1 MRKRKLIGQLMLKQ
15 PMHTKPSATA
25 GSAARFLLNPLRPA
39 CALLLAAQLLGG
51 DWATP
56 AAQAQGTPTFTN
68 PVPSTYVPPGLH
80 RAGPVNPAHGFPD
93 WYQDKTGLVL
103 ELGIPRSQ
111 AEMDGLWVL
120 TEGTFFPESFPTN
133 FSVEHFWY
141 RARSEF
147 DIPLPADVAAI
158 AGKPTTRARLVLAHE
173 AAFGNEQAIMGE
185 GVSFTRVRI
194 DIRNLPYSGTYVIT
208 TPYDVQ
214 IFPDAVAGTRLFVTQ
229 DVGIAP
235 PPATPETFNIALA
248 TKVGPYL
255 LPSLTR
261 GGTELPPVTF
271 EGRTYLADPNRI
283 GKMTGSPLGPTF
295 NVFRIECYDFVRSN
309 GIPVLGANGLPIVT
323 NLLTMESDDF
333 EVTGRVKTDAIPD
346 FVKIDRASYFNS
358 PTDKRVDTFVTAPP
372 TLPQRLPAAPPS
384 VLQVPALTF
393 YPAPPQTNT
402 LADGSFTVTVPNGVN
417 PIAMSR
423 NGSQFFAQS
432 PQFPNGVFPTQI
444 TVVDGIGAIYRA
456 RVTDSIYVS
465 RANYSPTS
473 RTLTVQAISSDTV
486 NPPQLTL
493 TGMTL
498 GIPGAGTFA
507 SGTVNLTGISAPPAE
522 VGVLS
527 ANGGYNTM
535 QVTVGVPV
543 PVTDVTTTNLAQNLP
558 PNNPANIN
566 LTVAENQAVTVSL
579 LAGNSDPNDT
589 VEASDLAAA
598 VITAVNQN
606 NYGRD
611 FNVTVAGITVPPSAS
626 RFPANFL
633 LSSPLTFTAPKKG
646 DYRFTFGLVDKSG
659 LRSAGTAVLTIT
671 VQ

>member
-15 PMHTKPSATA
+15 PMQTKPSTPAA
-25 GSAARFLLNPLRPA
+25 PPARFLLNPLRPA
-39 CALLLAAQLLGG
+39 CALLLAAQLLGV
-51 DWATP
+51 DWGTP
-56 AAQAQGTPTFTN
+56 AAQAQGTPTFSN
-68 PVPSTYVPPGLH
+68 PVPATYVPPGLH

-103 ELGIPRSQ
+103 ELGIPLSQ

-120 TEGTFFPESFPTN
+120 TEDTVFPESFPTN
-133 FSVEHFWY
+133 FSGEHFWY

-147 DIPLPADVAAI
+147 DIPLPADVAAV
-158 AGKPTTRARLVLAHE
+158 AGKATARARLVLAHE
-173 AAFGNEQAIMGE
+173 AAFGNEQVIMGE

-261 GGTELPPVTF
+261 GGDELPPVTF
-271 EGRTYLADPNRI
+271 EGHTYLADPNRI

-309 GIPVLGANGLPIVT
+309 GIPVLGLDGLPIKT

-333 EVTGRVKTDAIPD
+333 QVTGRVKTDAIPD

-372 TLPQRLPAAPPS
+372 TLPQRLPAGPPS

-402 LADGSFTVTVPNGVN
+402 LADGSLTVTVPNVQ
-417 PIAMSR
+417 PIVMSR

-432 PQFPNGVFPTQI
+432 PQITDGVFPAQI
-444 TVVDGIGAIYRA
+444 TVRDGIGAIYHA

-473 RTLTVQAISSDTV
+473 QTLTVRAISSDTV
-486 NPPQLTL
+486 TLPQLTL

-498 GIPGAGTFA
+498 VIPGAGTFA
-507 SGTVNLTGISAPPAE
+507 SGTVNLTGIAAPPTE
-522 VGVLS
+522 IGVLS
-527 ANGGYNTM
+527 AKGGYNTM
-535 QVTVGVPV
+535 QVTVGVPE
-543 PVTDVTTTNLAQNLP
+543 PVVDVTTTAPANFP
-558 PNNPANIN
+558 PNNPNAIN
-566 LTVAENQAVTVSL
+566 LTVAVNEPLTVNL

-589 VEASDLAAA
+589 VEASDLATA
-598 VITAVNQN
+598 VITDVNRN

-611 FNVTVAGITVPPSAS
+611 FTVTVAGITVQPAAQ

-633 LSSPLTFTAPKKG
+633 LSFPLTFTAGKTG
-646 DYRFTFGLVDKSG
+646 NYLFTFGLVDKSG
-659 LRSAGTAVLTIT
+659 LRSASTAVLTII
-671 VQ
+671 VR